1 MDLVLRVEKSSANI
15 NDMEELNEIMISGS
29 AQTNK

>member
-15 NDMEELNEIMISGS
+15 NDMEEFNEIMISGS